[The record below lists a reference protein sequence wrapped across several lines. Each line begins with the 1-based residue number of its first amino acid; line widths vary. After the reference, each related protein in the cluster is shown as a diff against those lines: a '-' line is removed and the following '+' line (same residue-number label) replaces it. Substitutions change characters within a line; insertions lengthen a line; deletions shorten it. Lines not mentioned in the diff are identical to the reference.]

1 MQDVIAQLER
11 EAAALERRSL
21 SATRPQ
27 NHKKRVVAVAQT
39 PSTPPNA
46 TMQDTLLKAVGKAR
60 KGKSVDQL
68 HNQLGWTKAQVRSA
82 IRRATAKG
90 LIEIVQPGLYRRV
103 L

>member
-1 MQDVIAQLER
+1 
-11 EAAALERRSL
+11 
-21 SATRPQ
+21 
-27 NHKKRVVAVAQT
+27 
-39 PSTPPNA
+39 
-46 TMQDTLLKAVGKAR
+46 MQDTLLKAVGKAR

-68 HNQLGWTKAQVRSA
+68 QDQLGWTKAQVRSA